1 MTSDC
6 EAVMFWVSL
15 FFKFTAASLCTLF
28 NCWLR
33 LGLLKRQQSGW
44 SFEAVT
50 NPFLLGSS
58 VHDWIVWC
66 CTEVCI
72 SIGVYVCSQLLSYI
86 KFSGFFWGFFGGGG
100 SFAFAV
106 YLLYLIH
113 VIHNSVNA
121 QQRKQI
127 GLQKLV
133 CTADSV
139 TLYAGVFFRHWNC
152 RQETEYVFS
161 TMFV

>member
-6 EAVMFWVSL
+6 GAVMFWVSL
-15 FFKFTAASLCTLF
+15 FFKITAASLCTLF
-28 NCWLR
+28 ICWLR

-86 KFSGFFWGFFGGGG
+86 KF
-100 SFAFAV
+100 AV

-139 TLYAGVFFRHWNC
+139 TLYAGVFFFRHWNC
-152 RQETEYVFS
+152 RQETEYVLS

>member
-1 MTSDC
+1 MYSVYLLAQIRPAEET
-6 EAVMFWVSL
+6 AVRL
-15 FFKFTAASLCTLF
+15 KFRSCD
-28 NCWLR
+28 
-33 LGLLKRQQSGW
+33 QSI
-44 SFEAVT
+44 S
-50 NPFLLGSS
+50 P
-58 VHDWIVWC
+58 WIEW
-66 CTEVCI
+66 
-72 SIGVYVCSQLLSYI
+72 
-86 KFSGFFWGFFGGGG
+86 GGG

-139 TLYAGVFFRHWNC
+139 TLYAGGFF
-152 RQETEYVFS
+152 
-161 TMFV
+161 